1 MSGQTYKIAVLPGDG
16 SRGAADGGRAVPAP
30 VPFITA
36 LCGGAAY
43 EQHQTHLPQSTVD
56 TVAASDAVLFGS
68 VGGPTDAQEDPN
80 WKDAQKNC
88 LLGLHKNFQLAVNI
102 RPATIY
108 SMLPALSPLKTSII
122 ANGVDMVIVRELVS
136 GIYFGEHSTNGDTAT
151 DVMKYTEAEIAKPMK
166 FAFETA
172 MNRFKRLTVVDK
184 ANVLDCSRL
193 WRNVAKDVTKALVM
207 LVQVMLELDGD
218 RVGGATHSDALDA
231 EFPRRAADHFVVD
244 VLLVLPLALVFH
256 YWNTTGTT
264 ATPSAS
270 FRGLDLVIKTLLPKK
285 RKDLAHIHAFL
296 AEGMHASKVQIAS
309 QVAYAL
315 TYLHSLETVVLH
327 RDLKFPNKQASK
339 RSSEAEPRAHVK
351 RLHAV
356 KCYNSLHAKGVPNS
370 SRPTSLLPW
379 ALVGKG
385 ILVLV
390 EKKRYGKSSTGWPFT
405 KVCPVFGWS
414 WGILFSL
421 EGREELRVCRFE
433 MCC

>member
-193 WRNVAKDVTKALVM
+193 WRKVAKDVTK
-207 LVQVMLELDGD
+207 VMLELDGD

-390 EKKRYGKSSTGWPFT
+390 EKKRYGKSSTGWPFIMA
-405 KVCPVFGWS
+405 CPVFGWS

-421 EGREELRVCRFE
+421 EGREELRVWRFE

>member
-184 ANVLDCSRL
+184 ANVLDCSL
-193 WRNVAKDVTKALVM
+193 LQPGD
-207 LVQVMLELDGD
+207 VMLELDGD

-390 EKKRYGKSSTGWPFT
+390 EKKRYGKSSTGWPFI

-421 EGREELRVCRFE
+421 EGREELRVWRFE

>member
-193 WRNVAKDVTKALVM
+193 WRNVAKDVTK
-207 LVQVMLELDGD
+207 
-218 RVGGATHSDALDA
+218 VGASGAGASW
-231 EFPRRAADHFVVD
+231 RA
-244 VLLVLPLALVFH
+244 
-256 YWNTTGTT
+256 
-264 ATPSAS
+264 S
-270 FRGLDLVIKTLLPKK
+270 
-285 RKDLAHIHAFL
+285 
-296 AEGMHASKVQIAS
+296 
-309 QVAYAL
+309 
-315 TYLHSLETVVLH
+315 
-327 RDLKFPNKQASK
+327 
-339 RSSEAEPRAHVK
+339 
-351 RLHAV
+351 
-356 KCYNSLHAKGVPNS
+356 
-370 SRPTSLLPW
+370 
-379 ALVGKG
+379 
-385 ILVLV
+385 
-390 EKKRYGKSSTGWPFT
+390 SSTT
-405 KVCPVFGWS
+405 RRCHA
-414 WGILFSL
+414 
-421 EGREELRVCRFE
+421 
-433 MCC
+433 